1 MRLGSPKS
9 AQIFRSI
16 HHLENML
23 TYHDFCRGY
32 QDHVRELPFGIIP
45 RAYSLR
51 ELQLCLIDGVLT

>member
-1 MRLGSPKS
+1 MRLESPRS
-9 AQIFRSI
+9 AQIFRPI

-23 TYHDFCRGY
+23 TYHDLCRGY